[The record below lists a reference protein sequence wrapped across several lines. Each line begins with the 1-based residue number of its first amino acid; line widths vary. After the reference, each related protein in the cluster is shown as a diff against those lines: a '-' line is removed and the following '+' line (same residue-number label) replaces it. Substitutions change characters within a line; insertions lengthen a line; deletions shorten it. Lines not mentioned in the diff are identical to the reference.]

1 MKKYLLITASIL
13 TLCPTTSHAAGFFI
27 QEQSVSGLGSAFAG
41 ETAVARDASTIFFN
55 PAALTQLK
63 QREVQFGTHFLLP
76 TSKLTNAG
84 STATVAGV
92 PSAIAGTDTNNP
104 YKLSPVPNFYAA
116 MPFMNN
122 DLWIGYG
129 LSAPFGLAN
138 NYDQTVFSRY
148 DSTKTHLKA
157 INHSLVAAYK
167 ANDMISIGGGLDIQQ
182 AKAKLNRNA
191 LVTRVGPVL
200 VDAETSLKGDDISVG
215 WNAGVLIKPREDIN
229 IGLHYRSAIDHTL
242 KGDVRTGT
250 PFGATSVAGTAD
262 LNLPDIASLG
272 VAWDV
277 TPAWKLM
284 AGTTWFGWSN
294 FEEIRVKR
302 AGQPDDVTTQG
313 YKNTLAFNAG
323 GEYKYSDDW
332 TLRAG
337 VQYDPTPTVD
347 EFRSSRT
354 PDGDRTWVSIG
365 GTHQINKNLSLDL
378 AATQIFISDETIN
391 VTRAGALPARSTNIR
406 AETEGSVS
414 IVGVAL
420 KYRF

>member
-1 MKKYLLITASIL
+1 MKALLSLIL
-13 TLCPTTSHAAGFFI
+13 SSLALLPLSANAAGFFI
-27 QEQSVSGLGSAFAG
+27 QEQSVSGLGAAFAG
-41 ETAVARDASTIFFN
+41 ETAAARDASTIFFN
-55 PAALTQLK
+55 PAGLTQLK
-63 QREVQFGTHFLLP
+63 QREIQFGTHFLLP
-76 TSKLTNAG
+76 DSELTNTG
-84 STATVAGV
+84 STATIAGV
-92 PSAIAGTDTNNP
+92 PSAISGETTNNP

-116 MPFMNN
+116 MPVMNN
-122 DLWIGYG
+122 ELWIGYG
-129 LSAPFGLAN
+129 LSAPFGLGN

-167 ANDMISIGGGLDIQQ
+167 ANDIISIGGGIDIQQ
-182 AKAKLNRNA
+182 ANAKLNRNV
-191 LVTRVGPVL
+191 LITSVGPVL
-200 VDAETSLKGDDISVG
+200 VDAETSVKGDDISLG
-215 WNAGVLIKPREDIN
+215 WNAGILIKPRDDLN

-242 KGDVRTGT
+242 EGDVRTGT
-250 PFGATSVAGTAD
+250 PSTVTSVAGTAD

-277 TPAWKLM
+277 TPQWKLL

-313 YKNTLAFNAG
+313 YKNTVAFNVG

-332 TLRAG
+332 TFRAG
-337 VQYDPTPTVD
+337 MQYDPTPTVD

-354 PDGDRTWVSIG
+354 PDGDRTWISVG
-365 GTHQINKNLSLDL
+365 GTHQLNKNLSLDL
-378 AATQIFISDETIN
+378 AATQIFIADETIN
-391 VTRAGALPARSTNIR
+391 VTRPGALPGRSTNIR

-414 IVGVAL
+414 IVGVAF